1 MVTAHGWKLPATLA
15 LAFVPQLA
23 AAQAAPPY
31 PTKPIRIIVPFA
43 PGGGTD
49 VTARIFGQK
58 FMETF
63 GQNVV
68 VDNRPGAGG
77 NIGTE
82 LAARATPDGHT
93 LLMVVSS
100 HSINVSLYK
109 KVAYDPVK
117 DFAPVSLVAMAPS
130 IFVSHPAAPFT
141 SMRDLIAQA
150 KAKPGQINYAS
161 PGSGTPQHLAME
173 LFNVMAGVKI
183 LHVPYNGGGPATTA
197 TVAGQVPLLNSSLP
211 SALTQVR
218 AGRLKPL
225 AVTSPKRTPLAPDIP
240 TVAESTSL
248 TDYEADVYYGLLAPA
263 GTPAAIVRRLNAEI
277 ERVLEIKEVRDRLVQ
292 IGFEPKRNTPEQFMD
307 MIKAEIVKWDR
318 VIKESGAK
326 AD

>member
-1 MVTAHGWKLPATLA
+1 MSSHHKLLCLA
-15 LAFVPQLA
+15 VALVAPLAS
-23 AAQAAPPY
+23 AQTGTSY
-31 PTKPIRIIVPFA
+31 PTKPIRILVPFA

-58 FMETF
+58 FMEAF
-63 GQNVV
+63 GHNVV

-93 LLMVVSS
+93 LLMTVSS
-100 HSINVSLYK
+100 HSINVSLYRK
-109 KVAYDPVK
+109 IAYDPVK

-130 IFVSHPAAPFT
+130 IFVAHPAAPFQ
-141 SMRDLIAQA
+141 SMRDLIAAA
-150 KAKPGQINYAS
+150 KAKPGGMNYAS

-173 LFNVMAGVKI
+173 LFNTMAGLKI
-183 LHVPYNGGGPATTA
+183 QHVPFNGGGPSTAA
-197 TVAGQVPLLNSSLP
+197 TVAGQVQLLNSSLP

-240 TVAESTSL
+240 TVAESTPL
-248 TDYEADVYYGLLAPA
+248 TDYEADVYYGLFAPA

-277 ERVLEIKEVRDRLVQ
+277 ERAIDQKDVRERLIQ
-292 IGFEPKRNTPEQFMD
+292 LGFDPRRGSPEQFGELVR
-307 MIKAEIVKWDR
+307 AEIVKWAK
-318 VIKESGAK
+318 VVKESGAR